1 MHHHSTIW
9 IFRPRKSRPRSSGVG
24 VFRLRAAPRAFTL
37 IEMLVVI
44 GIIALVIALLV
55 PAISSSRRAAKAAIG
70 VANLRS
76 LGQAMMTYTHDHQ
89 EYYLNPF
96 RAEWPSTFPGGPLAW
111 NAAHAQNDTELRWTF
126 APRCPPK
133 SYTDSFSS
141 LWASVFADYRGVAR
155 VAEDQ
160 FSPADA
166 KLLDSFQDVRDLPD
180 TISGARLFPSSFK
193 YSPTFWTKPERY
205 VSGTRR
211 PDMAPEWFRNN
222 QVSSVLYPSAKV
234 MLWERAGF
242 RAVGQQP
249 DASSLRADVYV
260 ATADGSVS
268 GVFMRDV
275 AGATEGFNS
284 DGNVSLLP
292 PTTGI
297 ITNCNPPPP
306 PAVEYF
312 FGTANGI
319 KGKDLPR

>member
-1 MHHHSTIW
+1 MHRSSTIPT
-9 IFRPRKSRPRSSGVG
+9 FLPGPRPR
-24 VFRLRAAPRAFTL
+24 ATPRAFTL
-37 IEMLVVI
+37 IEMFVVV
-44 GIIALVIALLV
+44 GIIALVIALLI

-76 LGQAMMTYTHDHQ
+76 LGQTMMTYTHDHQ

-96 RAEWPSTFPGGPLAW
+96 RAEWPTTFPGGPLAW
-111 NAAHAQNDTELRWTF
+111 NAAHAQNDPELRWTF
-126 APRCPPK
+126 APTCPDAPPK

-141 LWASVFADYRGVAR
+141 LWASFFADYRGVAR

-166 KLLDSFQDVRDLPD
+166 LLLDSFQDVRDLPD

-205 VSGTRR
+205 VSGKRR

-284 DGNVSLLP
+284 SGNSSLLP

-297 ITNCNPPPP
+297 VTNCYPPPP
-306 PAVEYF
+306 PTVEFF